1 MKSHPF
7 YILVKFATWIGLR
20 FFFGGIDITG
30 KKNIP
35 KNSAIIFAPNHQG
48 AFMDAMIVGCN
59 ANQPVHFLTRADI
72 FKKPAVIAI
81 LKSLHMMAI
90 YRIRDGIQ
98 SLSQNDAVFEACFK
112 ILSQDKAILIFPE
125 GNHAYDYYLRPIS
138 KGTSRLAL
146 DAREA
151 LDPSKKLYVIPTG
164 INYFSH
170 RWPFAKVKLHF
181 GEPIDAE
188 VYMERFRINKQ
199 KAYNDFKEELSVAM
213 KKTMILAENDDN
225 YEAKRDYIFQPKHED
240 LSFDELK
247 AMGDADYFEARPV
260 SPMDGFKKAMITLLG
275 FFNLPPWLVLNKLLP
290 IFKDP
295 VFKISIKYFAG
306 SFFHILWWSLI
317 YALGT
322 IFIGWEA
329 GALFA
334 LTAIAI
340 ALAKQALKS
349 Y

>member
-7 YILVKFATWIGLR
+7 YILVKFLSAIGLR
-20 FFFGGIDITG
+20 FFFGGIDVTG

-35 KNSAIIFAPNHQG
+35 DNAAIIFAPNHQG
-48 AFMDAMIVGCN
+48 AFMDAMLVGTS
-59 ANQPVHFLTRADI
+59 AKQPVHFLTRADI
-72 FKKPAVIAI
+72 FKKPLVIAI

-90 YRIRDGIQ
+90 YRIRDGIK
-98 SLSQNDAVFEACFK
+98 SLSQNDAVFQACFE
-112 ILSQDKAILIFPE
+112 ILSKNKAILIFPE

-138 KGTSRLAL
+138 KGASRLAL
-146 DAREA
+146 DARDA
-151 LDPSKKLYVIPTG
+151 LDSNKKLYIIPTG

-188 VYMERFRINKQ
+188 IYMETYGTNKQ
-199 KAYNDFKEELSVAM
+199 KAYNAFKEDLSVAM
-213 KKTMILAENDDN
+213 KKTLILAENDEN
-225 YEAKRDYIFQPKHED
+225 YEGKRDYIFQPKHED
-240 LSFDELK
+240 LSFEKLK
-247 AMGDADYFEARPV
+247 EMGDSDYFEPRPV
-260 SPMDGFKKAMITLLG
+260 TSPNGLKKAIIAILG
-275 FFNLPPWLVLNKLLP
+275 VFNLPPWLALNKLLP

-329 GALFA
+329 GLLFA
-334 LTAIAI
+334 FTAI
-340 ALAKQALKS
+340 ALALAKQGLKS